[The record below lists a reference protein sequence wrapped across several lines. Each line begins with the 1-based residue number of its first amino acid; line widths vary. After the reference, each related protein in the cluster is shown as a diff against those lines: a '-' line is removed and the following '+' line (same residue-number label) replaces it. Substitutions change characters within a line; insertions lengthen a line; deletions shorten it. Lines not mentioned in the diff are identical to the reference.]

1 MVLTLRHGTIADT
14 QACGQINYE
23 AFKTVAELHGFP
35 PDFPSPEVATALCS
49 VLLSHPGIHGVVAEL
64 DGAIVGSNFLDE
76 RSTIAG
82 IGPISVS
89 PAVQN
94 GTIGRQLMQAVL
106 DRASEKGCVG
116 VRLVQ
121 AGYHNRSLSLYTKLG
136 FRAREPLSVM
146 QGTAIGGAPP
156 GAVRPAT
163 MADAAECNRLC
174 ERVHGHDRAGELEDA
189 IRQDTARVVE
199 RLDHISGYTTQVAF
213 FGHSVAET
221 TDDLKALIMAAPDF
235 TGPGFLVPTRNYELF
250 RWCLDQGLRL
260 VMQMTLMTTGLY
272 QEPEGAY
279 LPSILY

>member
-1 MVLTLRHGTIADT
+1 MTLTLRHGTIADT

-23 AFKTVAELHGFP
+23 AFKTVAEEHGFP
-35 PDFPSPEVATALCS
+35 PDFPSAEVATGFCS
-49 VLLSHPGIHGVVAEL
+49 NLLSNPSIHGVVAEL
-64 DGAIVGSNFLDE
+64 DGTIVGSNFLDE

-106 DRASEKGCVG
+106 DRASEKGFIG

-121 AGYHNRSLSLYTKLG
+121 SAYHNRSLGLYTKLG

-146 QGTAIGGAPP
+146 QGAAIGSAAP
-156 GAVRPAT
+156 GAVRAAT
-163 MADAAECNRLC
+163 MADAPDCNRLC
-174 ERVHGHDRAGELEDA
+174 ERIHGHARAGELEDA
-189 IRQDTARVVE
+189 IRHDTARVVE
-199 RLDHISGYTTQVAF
+199 RLGHISGYTTQVAF

-235 TGPGFLVPTRNYELF
+235 QGPGFLVPTRNYELF

-260 VMQMTLMTTGLY
+260 VMQTTLMTIGVY
-272 QEPEGAY
+272 NEPVGAY